1 MTIPKLDAPTD
12 WTIARWMTDE
22 LEDYLK
28 SDVLY
33 WTIAPDNPLGTKMPQ
48 LTIGG
53 LLEALVRAEAAQA
66 DLPPDQLTA
75 LPAIR
80 QQHDRTRGARP
91 VAYANKAARE
101 FNSRLDA
108 WNTYLDDAQRKP
120 ATVTAYYPHEIRAR
134 AKAHLL
140 AQSLGRDLPATARAR
155 LSRLDARLLPM
166 LQPGAFVWD
175 ERLKVFFPHDTC
187 WWLYGHL
194 ID

>member
-1 MTIPKLDAPTD
+1 MTIPGLDAHTD
-12 WTIARWMTDE
+12 WTIARCMTDE
-22 LEDYLK
+22 LDAYLK

-33 WTIAPDNPLGTKMPQ
+33 WAVAPNNPLGTKMPQ

-66 DLPPDQLTA
+66 DLASDQQAT

-80 QQHDRTRGARP
+80 QQHDRIRADHP
-91 VAYANKAARE
+91 VAYANKALRE

-120 ATVTAYYPHEIRAR
+120 ANVAAYYPHEVRAR
-134 AKAHLL
+134 AKAQLL
-140 AQSLGRDLPATARAR
+140 AQALGRDLPAATRAR

-166 LQPGAFVWD
+166 LHPGAFVWD
-175 ERLKVFFPHDTC
+175 PRLQAAFPQDTC
-187 WWLYGHL
+187 WWLYGRL

>member
-1 MTIPKLDAPTD
+1 
-12 WTIARWMTDE
+12 
-22 LEDYLK
+22 
-28 SDVLY
+28 
-33 WTIAPDNPLGTKMPQ
+33 MPQ

-66 DLPPDQLTA
+66 DLTPDQHAA

-80 QQHDRTRGARP
+80 QQHDRIRDDRP
-91 VAYANKAARE
+91 VAYASKAMRE

-108 WNTYLDDAQRKP
+108 WTTYLDDAQRKP
-120 ATVTAYYPHEIRAR
+120 ANVTAYYPHEVRAR
-134 AKAHLL
+134 AKAQLL
-140 AQSLGRDLPATARAR
+140 AQALGRDLPAVARAR

-175 ERLKVFFPHDTC
+175 ERLKTAFPQDTC
-187 WWLYGHL
+187 WWLYGRL

>member
-1 MTIPKLDAPTD
+1 MTIPRLDAPTD

-22 LEDYLK
+22 LDAYLK
-28 SDVLY
+28 ADVLY
-33 WTIAPDNPLGTKMPQ
+33 WTVAPGNPLGTKMPQ

-53 LLEALVRAEAAQA
+53 LLEALVRAEAAHA
-66 DLPPDQLTA
+66 DLSSDQSTA

-80 QQHDRTRGARP
+80 QQHDRIRAAHAA
-91 VAYANKAARE
+91 AYANKALRE

-108 WNTYLDDAQRKP
+108 WTTFLDDAQRKP
-120 ATVTAYYPHEIRAR
+120 ADVAAYYPHEVRTRAR
-134 AKAHLL
+134 AHLL
-140 AQSLGRDLPATARAR
+140 AQTLGHDLPTANRAR

-175 ERLKVFFPHDTC
+175 ERLKTAFPQDTC

>member
-1 MTIPKLDAPTD
+1 MTIPRLDAPTD

-22 LEDYLK
+22 LAAYLK
-28 SDVLY
+28 ADVLY
-33 WTIAPDNPLGTKMPQ
+33 WTIASDNPLGTKMPQ

-53 LLEALVRAEAAQA
+53 LLEALARAEAAEA
-66 DLPPDQLTA
+66 DLASDQQAA
-75 LPAIR
+75 LIAMR
-80 QQHDRTRGARP
+80 QQHDRIRADRP
-91 VAYANKAARE
+91 VAYASKAVRE

-108 WNTYLDDAQRKP
+108 WTTYLDDAQRKP
-120 ATVTAYYPHEIRAR
+120 VDVAAYYPHEVRTR

-140 AQSLGRDLPATARAR
+140 TQALGRDLPAANRAR

-175 ERLKVFFPHDTC
+175 ERLKAAFPHDTC
-187 WWLYGHL
+187 WWLYGRL

>member
-22 LEDYLK
+22 LDAYL
-28 SDVLY
+28 SADVLY
-33 WTIAPDNPLGTKMPQ
+33 WAVAPNNPLGTKMPQ

-53 LLEALVRAEAAQA
+53 LLEALVRAEAAHA
-66 DLPPDQLTA
+66 DLSSDQVAA

-80 QQHDRTRGARP
+80 QQPDRIRGDRP
-91 VAYANKAARE
+91 VAYAGKALRE

-108 WNTYLDDAQRKP
+108 WNTFLDDAQRKP
-120 ATVTAYYPHEIRAR
+120 ADVAGYYPHEVRTR
-134 AKAHLL
+134 AKAYLL
-140 AQSLGRDLPATARAR
+140 AQTLGTDRPAANRAR

-166 LQPGAFVWD
+166 LHPGAFVWD
-175 ERLKVFFPHDTC
+175 ARLQAAFPQDNC

>member
-12 WTIARWMTDE
+12 WTIARCMADE
-22 LEDYLK
+22 LDAYLK

-33 WTIAPDNPLGTKMPQ
+33 WAITASNPLGVKMPQ

-53 LLEALVRAEAAQA
+53 LLEALVRAEAALA
-66 DLPPDQLTA
+66 DLPPDQQAA

-80 QQHDRTRGARP
+80 QQHDRIRAARP
-91 VAYANKAARE
+91 VAYANKAVRE

-108 WNTYLDDAQRKP
+108 WTTYLDDAQRKP
-120 ATVTAYYPHEIRAR
+120 ADVAGYYPHEVRTR
-134 AKAHLL
+134 AKAYLL
-140 AQSLGRDLPATARAR
+140 AQTLGTDLTMANRAR

-175 ERLKVFFPHDTC
+175 ARLQATFPQDTC
-187 WWLYGHL
+187 WWLYGRL

>member
-12 WTIARWMTDE
+12 WTIARCMTDE
-22 LEDYLK
+22 LEAYLK
-28 SDVLY
+28 ADVLY
-33 WTIAPDNPLGTKMPQ
+33 WTIAPDNPLGTRMPQ

-66 DLPPDQLTA
+66 DLTPDQHTA

-80 QQHDRTRGARP
+80 QQHDRIRDDRP
-91 VAYANKAARE
+91 VAYANKAGRE

-120 ATVTAYYPHEIRAR
+120 ATVAAYYAHEVRAR

-140 AQSLGRDLPATARAR
+140 AQALGRDLTAVARAR

-175 ERLKVFFPHDTC
+175 ERLKAVFPQDTC

>member
-1 MTIPKLDAPTD
+1 MTIPTLDAHTD
-12 WTIARWMTDE
+12 WTIARCMTDE
-22 LEDYLK
+22 LDAYLK

-33 WTIAPDNPLGTKMPQ
+33 WTVAPNNPLGTKMPQ

-53 LLEALVRAEAAQA
+53 LLEALVRAEAAHA
-66 DLPPDQLTA
+66 DLASDQSTA

-80 QQHDRTRGARP
+80 QHHDRIRADQP
-91 VAYANKAARE
+91 VAYANKALRE

-120 ATVTAYYPHEIRAR
+120 ADVAAYYPHEVRTR

-140 AQSLGRDLPATARAR
+140 AQSLGRDLPAATRAR

-175 ERLKVFFPHDTC
+175 ERLKAAFPHDIC

>member
-22 LEDYLK
+22 LEAYLK
-28 SDVLY
+28 ADVLY
-33 WTIAPDNPLGTKMPQ
+33 WTIAGNNPLGTRMPQ

-66 DLPPDQLTA
+66 DLTADQHTA

-80 QQHDRTRGARP
+80 QQHDQIRADRP
-91 VAYANKAARE
+91 VAYANKAMRE

-120 ATVTAYYPHEIRAR
+120 ANVTAYYPHEVRAR
-134 AKAHLL
+134 AKAQLL
-140 AQSLGRDLPATARAR
+140 AQALGRDLPATNRAR

-175 ERLKVFFPHDTC
+175 ERLKAVFPQDTC

>member
-1 MTIPKLDAPTD
+1 MTIPKLDAFTD
-12 WTIARWMTDE
+12 WTIARWMADE
-22 LEDYLK
+22 LDAYLK

-33 WTIAPDNPLGTKMPQ
+33 WAIAPHNPLGTKMPQ

-66 DLPPDQLTA
+66 DLSSDQQAA

-80 QQHDRTRGARP
+80 HQHDRIRGAHTA
-91 VAYANKAARE
+91 AYANKALRE

-108 WNTYLDDAQRKP
+108 WTTFLDDAQRKP
-120 ATVTAYYPHEIRAR
+120 ADVAAYYPHEVRAR

-140 AQSLGRDLPATARAR
+140 AQALGADLPAANRAR

-175 ERLKVFFPHDTC
+175 ERLKAAFPQDIC
-187 WWLYGHL
+187 WWLYGRL